1 MVFVTPSQRVT
12 CLVQMLGAVELEF
25 AVVDIDDTLIDT
37 DRRKWAAWCMVL
49 NREIDFAVV
58 KTSSSKEIL
67 TGLGCGSDA
76 LWKEFWK
83 ILLCWDSRGIE
94 LLRLDEPIQFAPEVM
109 QEWAETLGVVYLT
122 GRTSNMHELTLR
134 ELAQFGFPVAKVA
147 LVMSPN
153 LEDYLASPEQTR
165 TTLLTSILRARKV
178 VVVVD
183 DNPLYLCLY
192 REFGIPY
199 RIGFLRTQ
207 RFPRESYCDATTV
220 IASWEELLH
229 QDPLRPAHASCTSGN
244 QRIALYLGC
253 HSDQYAGVRGRL
265 GSGYCRSLIGV

>member
-76 LWKEFWK
+76 LWKESWK
-83 ILLCWDSRGIE
+83 ILLCLDRRGIG

-109 QEWAETLGVVYLT
+109 QELAETLGVVYST
-122 GRTSNMHELTLR
+122 GRTSNMHELTLVQVIPYLR
-134 ELAQFGFPVAKVA
+134 PTVFSVCVNHLRVSVELGTHR
-147 LVMSPN
+147 LG
-153 LEDYLASPEQTR
+153 YLAAHISR
-165 TTLLTSILRARKV
+165 H
-178 VVVVD
+178 D
-183 DNPLYLCLY
+183 
-192 REFGIPY
+192 
-199 RIGFLRTQ
+199 
-207 RFPRESYCDATTV
+207 ESDLVCYGPHPP
-220 IASWEELLH
+220 S
-229 QDPLRPAHASCTSGN
+229 QDLPK
-244 QRIALYLGC
+244 
-253 HSDQYAGVRGRL
+253 
-265 GSGYCRSLIGV
+265 